1 MEHRGSPR
9 QARRDVGVTVDTR
22 TNRIALHTEGGPMSR
37 STPASSPEP
46 ERTSGEPAPLV
57 DALGGHTMS
66 RPARPATIGEPDHHR
81 GPRRHPALRL
91 AAIAAV
97 VVLVLLAVVL
107 IV

>member
-1 MEHRGSPR
+1 
-9 QARRDVGVTVDTR
+9 
-22 TNRIALHTEGGPMSR
+22 
-37 STPASSPEP
+37 
-46 ERTSGEPAPLV
+46 
-57 DALGGHTMS
+57 MS